1 MPGHVRVEHA
11 PRVIARASARW
22 QAATPTARSGLRT
35 GIASQPHTKT
45 ALTSRARTIV
55 GSSSVYRF
63 VVPAGSRVLEIG
75 CGTGDLL
82 AALAPEGG
90 VGVDFSPAM
99 LAEARR
105 RYPNLQFVEA
115 DAHDLSAVEGTFD
128 VIVLSDLLDD
138 VWDVQALLERPSS
151 TVSPRHARRHELLQ
165 PAVGDPAEDRGRAE
179 ARAARAQTELA
190 DRCRYQQPVLAVR
203 LPCDPDV
210 AGSPVPLADPG
221 ARPSCEPRPR
231 TPVGD
236 SQPGAGEFH
245 DRTPAPTPARR

>member
-1 MPGHVRVEHA
+1 MR
-11 PRVIARASARW
+11 PRIAAKLVIAG
-22 QAATPTARSGLRT
+22 TFG
-35 GIASQPHTKT
+35 
-45 ALTSRARTIV
+45 ALALA
-55 GSSSVYRF
+55 YR
-63 VVPAGSRVLEIG
+63 
-75 CGTGDLL
+75 LL

-128 VIVLSDLLDD
+128 VIVLGVPVDD
-138 VWDVQALLERPSS
+138 VWDVQALLSGLHRLCHPGTRVVTNFFSRLWQIPLKIAAGLKLARPVLKQNWL
-151 TVSPRHARRHELLQ
+151 TV
-165 PAVGDPAEDRGRAE
+165 
-179 ARAARAQTELA
+179 A
-190 DRCRYQQPVLAVR
+190 DINNPVLAVR

-231 TPVGD
+231 TAYACGGFATWRWRI
-236 SQPGAGEFH
+236 S
-245 DRTPAPTPARR
+245 